1 MTVFD
6 AQSELAAKN
15 LRSTIL
21 TRLAEMK
28 VDLKPG
34 EEIILKENNRRFCL
48 FPIKFHEVIK
58 KKDGAIYFGRK
69 N

>member
-15 LRSTIL
+15 LRSTVL

-28 VDLKPG
+28 IDLNPG
-34 EEIILKENNRRFCL
+34 EEVLLKENTRRFCL
-48 FPIKFHEVIK
+48 FPIKFHEVRIYCIK
-58 KKDGAIYFGRK
+58 EKRV
-69 N
+69 